1 MSRLVR
7 FRRGQDCARW
17 KGSRYLS
24 AAHNRPAGNGDVD
37 QSRRAL
43 RGRSREGEG
52 QACGVLGAVRGN
64 WSAESAGRETG
75 SE

>member
-1 MSRLVR
+1 M
-7 FRRGQDCARW
+7 
-17 KGSRYLS
+17 
-24 AAHNRPAGNGDVD
+24 D